1 LSIAIFLGYNFNELM
16 SIIISGRHFKETPAL
31 EKYTQA
37 KIAKFYRHHKEIL
50 KIEVVMDS
58 ETARRGKESDFIV
71 EINVHVPGHI
81 FEVKD
86 SERDM
91 YKAVDYATDKMVRIL
106 TKDKE
111 KHQRRR
117 KIAASS

>member
-1 LSIAIFLGYNFNELM
+1 M
-16 SIIISGRHFKETPAL
+16 SIIISGRHFAETPAL
-31 EKYTQA
+31 SKYAKA

-50 KIEVVMDS
+50 KVEVIMNS
-58 ETARRGKESDFIV
+58 ETAHRGKETDFIV
-71 EINVHVPGHI
+71 EINVHVPGHM

-86 SERDM
+86 LERDM
-91 YKAVDYATDKMVRIL
+91 YKALDKSTDKMVRIL

-111 KHQRRR
+111 KHQKRR

>member
-1 LSIAIFLGYNFNELM
+1 M
-16 SIIISGRHFKETPAL
+16 SIVISGRHFKETPAL
-31 EKYTQA
+31 KKYAQQ

-58 ETARRGKESDFIV
+58 EVAHRGKESDFII
-71 EINVHVPGHI
+71 EINVHVPGHT

-86 SERDM
+86 LERDM
-91 YKAVDYATDKMVRIL
+91 YKAIDKASDKMVRIL

-111 KHQRRR
+111 KHQARRF
-117 KIAASS
+117 SSRANS